1 MAMALRLARTNKDFM
16 NLAIYTI
23 AKNEAHNVEAFMQSA
38 EGCPVYVLDTGST
51 DNTVE
56 LLKEHGAHVVQKII
70 DPWRFDTA
78 RNEALA
84 LVPDDVDVCVSVDM
98 DERLDTGWQNK
109 LKAEW
114 SGNVGSY
121 FYIAEWADK
130 ACTIPSVQSPRTRL
144 HSRHDYEWHRQI
156 HEVIRPLKG
165 VEQEWCDTSIV
176 VKHYQD
182 GKQRNYSPALR
193 ELLKENPNDADG
205 WLQLAGE
212 CHQVGNFGEALD
224 AYKQYLKVIECD
236 EREVLRYRRAH
247 AWISIAQCLHKLGK
261 TDEVVRA
268 FLSAIAAEPNCR
280 EAWTHFSHVALQM
293 GNAPLAY
300 GSAMTAYSI
309 KQPPYHAAT
318 EAACWGELPKEIADH
333 AFGLIMKQQGNK

>member
-1 MAMALRLARTNKDFM
+1 M

-23 AKNEAHNVEAFMQSA
+23 SKNEEHNVEGFMKAA

-56 LLKEHGAHVVQKII
+56 LLKEHGAHVVEKII

-98 DERLDTGWQNK
+98 DERLDSGWQDK

-121 FYIAEWADK
+121 FYIAEWADE

-156 HEVIRPLKG
+156 HEVIRPLEG
-165 VEQEWCDTSIV
+165 VEQKWCDTSIV

-224 AYKQYLKVIECD
+224 AYKQYLKVIED
-236 EREVLRYRRAH
+236 NEEVSLRYRRAH

-309 KQPPYHAAT
+309 KKPPYHAAT

-333 AFGLIMKQQGNK
+333 AFGLIMKQGNK

>member
-1 MAMALRLARTNKDFM
+1 M
-16 NLAIYTI
+16 NPAIYTI
-23 AKNEAHNVEAFMQSA
+23 AKNEAHNVEGFMQSA
-38 EGCPVYVLDTGST
+38 EGCPVYVLDTGSI

-98 DERLDTGWQNK
+98 DERLNTGWQDK

-114 SGNVGSY
+114 KGNVGSY
-121 FYIAEWADK
+121 FYIAEWADE

-156 HEVIRPLKG
+156 HEVIRPLEG
-165 VEQEWCDTSIV
+165 VEQVWCDTSIV

-193 ELLKENPNDADG
+193 ELLKENPNDADA

-212 CHQVGNFGEALD
+212 CHQVGNCKEALD
-224 AYKQYLKVIECD
+224 AYKQYLKVIEGD
-236 EREVLRYRRAH
+236 EREVLRYRRSH
-247 AWISIAQCLHKLGK
+247 AWISIAQCLHKLGRN
-261 TDEVVRA
+261 DEVVRA

-300 GSAMTAYSI
+300 GSAMTAYGI
-309 KQPPYHAAT
+309 KQLPNHAAT

-333 AFGLIMKQQGNK
+333 AFGLIMKQGNK

>member
-1 MAMALRLARTNKDFM
+1 MKS
-16 NLAIYTI
+16 AIYTI
-23 AKNEAHNVEAFMQSA
+23 AKNESHNVEGFMQAA
-38 EGCPVYVLDTGST
+38 EGCSVYVLDTGST

-56 LLKEHGAHVVQKII
+56 LLREYGAHVVQKII
-70 DPWRFDTA
+70 NPWRFDTA

-98 DERLDTGWQNK
+98 DERLDTGWQDK

-121 FYIAEWADK
+121 FYIAEWADE

-156 HEVIRPLKG
+156 HEVIRPLEG
-165 VEQEWCDTSIV
+165 VEQVWCDTSIV

-212 CHQVGNFGEALD
+212 CHQVGNFDEALD
-224 AYKQYLKVIECD
+224 AYKQYLKVIED
-236 EREVLRYRRAH
+236 DDLDMLRYRRSH
-247 AWISIAQCLHKLGK
+247 AWISIAQCLHKLGRN
-261 TDEVVRA
+261 DEVVRA

-333 AFGLIMKQQGNK
+333 AFGLIMKPQGNK

>member
-1 MAMALRLARTNKDFM
+1 M
-16 NLAIYTI
+16 NPAIYTI
-23 AKNEAHNVEAFMQSA
+23 AKNEAHNVEGFMQSA

-98 DERLDTGWQNK
+98 DERLDTGWQEK

-114 SGNVGSY
+114 KGNVGSY
-121 FYIAEWADK
+121 FYIAEWADE

-156 HEVIRPLKG
+156 HEVIRPLEG

-182 GKQRNYSPALR
+182 GKQRDYSPALK
-193 ELLKENPNDADG
+193 ELLADDPTDADA

-212 CHQVGNFGEALD
+212 CHQIGNYKEALD
-224 AYKQYLKVIECD
+224 AYKQYLKVIGDNEQD
-236 EREVLRYRRAH
+236 FMRYRRSH
-247 AWISIAQCLHKLGK
+247 AWISIAQCLHTLGRN
-261 TDEVVRA
+261 DEMVRA

-333 AFGLIMKQQGNK
+333 AFGLIMKQGNK

>member
-1 MAMALRLARTNKDFM
+1 M
-16 NLAIYTI
+16 NPAIYTI
-23 AKNEAHNVEAFMQSA
+23 AKNEAHNVEGFMQSA

-98 DERLDTGWQNK
+98 DERLDTGWQDK

-121 FYIAEWADK
+121 FYIAEWADE

-156 HEVIRPLKG
+156 HEVIRPLEG
-165 VEQEWCDTSIV
+165 VEQVWCDTSIV

-212 CHQVGNFGEALD
+212 CHQVGNFGEAMD
-224 AYKQYLKVIECD
+224 AYKQYLKVIEGD
-236 EREVLRYRRAH
+236 EREVLRYRRSH
-247 AWISIAQCLHKLGK
+247 AWISIAQCLHKLGRN
-261 TDEVVRA
+261 DEMVRA

-333 AFGLIMKQQGNK
+333 AFGLIMKQGNK

>member
-1 MAMALRLARTNKDFM
+1 M
-16 NLAIYTI
+16 NPAIYTI
-23 AKNEAHNVEAFMQSA
+23 AKNEAHNVEGFMQSA

-98 DERLDTGWQNK
+98 DERLDTGWQDK

-130 ACTIPSVQSPRTRL
+130 ACTVPSVQSPRTRL

-156 HEVIRPLKG
+156 HEVIRPLEG
-165 VEQEWCDTSIV
+165 VEQVWCDTSIV

-182 GKQRNYSPALR
+182 GKQRDYSPALR
-193 ELLKENPNDADG
+193 ELLAENPTDADA

-212 CHQVGNFGEALD
+212 CHQKGNFGEAME
-224 AYKQYLKVIECD
+224 AYKQYLNVIEGD
-236 EREVLRYRRAH
+236 EREVLRYRRSH
-247 AWISIAQCLHKLGK
+247 AWISIAQCLHKLGRN
-261 TDEVVRA
+261 DEVVRA
-268 FLSAIAAEPNCR
+268 FLSAI
-280 EAWTHFSHVALQM
+280 VALQM

-300 GSAMTAYSI
+300 GSAMTAYNI

-333 AFGLIMKQQGNK
+333 AFGLIMKQEGNK

>member
-1 MAMALRLARTNKDFM
+1 MTP
-16 NLAIYTI
+16 AIYTI
-23 AKNEAHNVEAFMQSA
+23 SKNEAHNVKGFMKAA

-51 DNTVE
+51 DKTVE

-98 DERLDTGWQNK
+98 DERLDSGWQDK
-109 LKAEW
+109 LQAEW
-114 SGNVGSY
+114 AGNVGSY
-121 FYIAEWADK
+121 FYIAEWADE

-156 HEVIRPLKG
+156 HEVIRPLEG

-212 CHQVGNFGEALD
+212 CHQVGDFEEALN
-224 AYKQYLKVIECD
+224 AYKQYLKVIEDD
-236 EREVLRYRRAH
+236 EQVSLRYRRAH

-280 EAWTHFSHVALQM
+280 EAWTHFSHIALQM

>member
-1 MAMALRLARTNKDFM
+1 MKLAV
-16 NLAIYTI
+16 YTI
-23 AKNEAHNVEAFMQSA
+23 SKNEAHNVEGFMKAA

-84 LVPDDVDVCVSVDM
+84 LVSDDVDVCVSVDM
-98 DERLDTGWQNK
+98 DERLDTGWQDK
-109 LKAEW
+109 LQAEW

-121 FYIAEWADK
+121 FYIAEWADE

-156 HEVIRPLKG
+156 HEVIRPLEG
-165 VEQEWCDTSIV
+165 VEQKWCDTSIV

-193 ELLKENPNDADG
+193 ELLEENPNDADA

-212 CHQVGNFGEALD
+212 CHQVGELNEALD
-224 AYKQYLKVIECD
+224 AYKQYLKVIEDD
-236 EREVLRYRRAH
+236 EQILLRYRRAH
-247 AWISIAQCLHKLGK
+247 VWISIAQCLHKLGK

-280 EAWTHFSHVALQM
+280 EAWTHFSHIALQM

-309 KQPPYHAAT
+309 KNPPHHAAT

-333 AFGLIMKQQGNK
+333 AFGLIMKQGNK